1 MFSSGG
7 IVITNRQ
14 LAWKK
19 LVVAIRY
26 AEDVSESTRAKGLE
40 SQTMR
45 RLDEAAREYLAV
57 VQHDL
62 ETKYDGDPN
71 YCSWEDEQFL
81 RELIARI
88 EGFLEGTRPIQQFG
102 VDMGY
107 YMDAPD
113 IGYFAELPYDRLV

>member
-19 LVVAIRY
+19 LVVAIRE
-26 AEDVSESTRAKGLE
+26 AEGLPESEQAKGVLSPE
-40 SQTMR
+40 IR
-45 RLDEAAREYLAV
+45 RVAITAREFQSI

-62 ETKYDGDPN
+62 ETKYDGHPD
-71 YCSWEDEQFL
+71 YGWEDEQFL
-81 RELIARI
+81 SRLASDI
-88 EGFLEGTRPIQQFG
+88 EGFLEGIRPLQQFG

-107 YMDAPD
+107 DMNAPD
-113 IGYFAELPYDRLV
+113 VGYYTERPYDRLV